1 MLREDKKVQDNMN
14 YKLDKDEMQ
23 KSNGIRMAK
32 YEPGISYKDLQE
44 LPGDTLQ
51 EKIER
56 KMGIKV
62 MPNISMEEAIK
73 LLKSGQKPADK

>member
-14 YKLDKDEMQ
+14 YKSDKDKMQ
-23 KSNGIRMAK
+23 KSNGIKMAK